1 MVARSHAARSG
12 ERHKRSRPAWLS
24 LSDEELLDLRFC
36 DLRLTIRGSF
46 VEPHLNRLRDEL
58 EQRGLRFQPHAWLA
72 DEWFSPDGIPG
83 IAIPFYLAHPRL
95 MQLERRFMHEVE
107 GGNVNWLMR
116 ILRHEA
122 GHAVDT
128 AFRLRRRKEW
138 RRVFGP
144 ASRPYPDIYKPR
156 PTSRNFVLH
165 LSHWYAQSHPTEDF
179 AETFA
184 VWLKPRSRWRT
195 DYADWPVSRKLE
207 YVDAVM
213 HELKGARPVVRT
225 REVVEPIN
233 SNRRTLRQHYEQRL
247 KRYAFDSVDAY
258 DLRLKRVFG
267 RRTEQSRRQSASGF
281 LRQVRP
287 QFIRLLARRNDLHPY
302 VVYHVMRLVI
312 RRCRLLQLVVTT
324 PQRDAK
330 RAALGLIERIML
342 DVLRRDREKYAL

>member
-1 MVARSHAARSG
+1 MTSRSHAARGG
-12 ERHKRSRPAWLS
+12 ERGRRTRPAWLA
-24 LSDEELLDLRFC
+24 LDDDALLDLRFC
-36 DLRLTIRGSF
+36 DLRLTLKGSF
-46 VEPHLNRLRDEL
+46 VEPHLERLRGEL
-58 EQRGLRFQPHAWLA
+58 ERRGLKFQPHAWLS

-107 GGNVNWLMR
+107 GGNTNWLMR

-122 GHAVDT
+122 GHAVDS
-128 AFRLRRRKEW
+128 AYRLRRRKEW
-138 RRVFGP
+138 RRTFGP
-144 ASRPYPDIYKPR
+144 ASRPYPDVYKPR

-184 VWLKPRSRWRT
+184 VWLKPGSRWRR
-195 DYADWPVSRKLE
+195 DYAGWPVRRKLE

-213 HELKGARPVVRT
+213 AGLKSLRPAVRT
-225 REVVEPIN
+225 REVVDPIN
-233 SNRRTLRQHYEQRL
+233 RNRRTLRQHYEQRL
-247 KRYAFDSVDAY
+247 RRYAFDTVDAY
-258 DLRLKRVFG
+258 DPRLRRVFG
-267 RRTEQSRRQSASGF
+267 KRVNFPRRQSASGF

-287 QFIRLLARRNDLHPY
+287 QFIRLLSRRHELHPY

-312 RRCRLLQLVVTT
+312 RRCRMLGLVVNT

-330 RAALGLIERIML
+330 RAALGLVERVML

>member
-1 MVARSHAARSG
+1 MRAQPNRLR
-12 ERHKRSRPAWLS
+12 ERQRRNTPGWLH
-24 LSDEELLDLRFC
+24 LSDDELLDLRFC
-36 DLRLTIRGSF
+36 DLHLTLKGSF
-46 VEPHLNRLRDEL
+46 VESHLLRLRSEL
-58 EQRGLRFQPHAWLA
+58 EQRGLKFQPHAWLS

-83 IAIPFYLAHPRL
+83 IAVPFYLAHPRL

-107 GGNVNWLMR
+107 GGNTNWLMR

-138 RRVFGP
+138 RRVFGR
-144 ASRPYPDIYKPR
+144 ASKPYPDVYKPR
-156 PTSRNFVLH
+156 PASRNFVLH
-165 LSHWYAQSHPTEDF
+165 LGHWYAQSHPTEDF

-184 VWLKPRSRWRT
+184 VWLQPRSRWRR

-207 YVDAVM
+207 YVDALM
-213 HELKGARPVVRT
+213 GELKGAKPVVRT
-225 REVVEPIN
+225 REIMEPLAT
-233 SNRRTLRQHYEQRL
+233 NRRTLRQHYEQRL
-247 KRYAFDSVDAY
+247 KRYAFDTIDAY
-258 DLRLKRVFG
+258 DRRLRRVFG
-267 RRTEQSRRQSASGF
+267 KREDHPRRLAASGF

-287 QFIRLLARRNDLHPY
+287 QFIRLLARRNRLHPY
-302 VVYHVMRLVI
+302 VVHHVMRMVI
-312 RRCRLLQLVVTT
+312 RRCRVLQLVVVT